1 MATIEPKRPL
11 PDPQGVRRQ
20 LGGLRKT
27 WMRALE
33 PRADNLP
40 NRLVV
45 LVPLIILLVIFVG
58 LVTAGVT
65 GSSTGM
71 VASQVETGADED
83 LLAGQPRAIRSDEW
97 FVQTSW
103 VISQV
108 EQGLPPRNESF
119 PGGMDATVQND
130 LPSLDWSTAFRPQ
143 LLGFLFLPLDNAMAF
158 KWWFPGF
165 ALIAAVYV
173 FVVALLP
180 RRPLLAGALAVGTFF
195 APFLQWWYLS
205 LSLYPVAWAAL
216 CMATVVYC
224 FKSRTRTGPWVL
236 AGLTGYITATLG
248 MGIYAPF
255 IVPVVVVVAS
265 FSIGAFF
272 DRALAPVRVRARLRA
287 LLPVLVAAVGGL
299 AVMTAWILTRL
310 ETIRGFTD
318 TVYPGERLQAVGGAD
333 LNQLAQLFSAVF
345 SFGLGSTRGQPFTV
359 NESEA
364 STFFLPGLFLI
375 PVLVWILIREY
386 RRRDGI
392 RGTIVGLL
400 IGTSVMFCFLYIPG
414 WDGLAHALFLD
425 RTTYSRMRIG
435 FGVMS
440 IAMVVVCCWRLGAGE
455 GRSRL
460 RAPRTVAGVS
470 SVAALASVAL
480 IGYVAYSMVGLDA
493 LRSIA
498 YSDRLVGAIFVVAL
512 VASVWLIARGRA
524 TAAAITLMVIAIGQS
539 SFVNPLYEG
548 VFDLRQTQ
556 TVRAIQSLNE
566 QRPGSWIG
574 ISTSL
579 LPTMML
585 VESGV
590 RTYNGVQG
598 FPSPE
603 MWSAID
609 PSGTYEEE
617 WNRLATVGWVPGQGD
632 PKPTNPA
639 PDQVRLNFDSC
650 ASFAQE
656 HVEWVLSEVPLD
668 QMCLIPEQ
676 SVVQGPSTF
685 MIYQVSK

>member
-1 MATIEPKRPL
+1 MSTIEPKRPV
-11 PDPQGVRRQ
+11 PDPRGVNRR
-20 LGGLRKT
+20 LGELRRT
-27 WMRALE
+27 WTRAIV
-33 PRADNLP
+33 PRADDLP

-45 LVPLIILLVIFVG
+45 LVPLAILLVIFVG
-58 LVTAGVT
+58 LVAAGVT

-71 VASQVETGADED
+71 VASQVEAGADEE
-83 LLAGQPRAIRSDEW
+83 LIAGQPRAIRSDEW

-130 LPSLDWSTAFRPQ
+130 LPSLDWSTAFRPH

-165 ALIAAVYV
+165 ALMAAVYI
-173 FVVALLP
+173 FVVALIP
-180 RRPLLAGALAVGTFF
+180 RQPVLAGSLAVGTFF

-205 LSLYPVAWAAL
+205 LSLYPVAWALL

-224 FKSRTRTGPWVL
+224 FKSSTRTAPWVL
-236 AGLTGYITATLG
+236 AGLTGYTTATLG

-272 DRALAPVRVRARLRA
+272 DRALAPARVRERLRS
-287 LLPVLVAAVGGL
+287 LIPVLVAAVVGL
-299 AVMTAWILTRL
+299 AVMAAWILTRL
-310 ETIRGFTD
+310 DTIRGFTE
-318 TVYPGERLQAVGGAD
+318 TVYPGERLQSVGGAD

-345 SFGLGSTRGQPFTV
+345 SFGLGNTRGQPFTV

-364 STFFLPGLFLI
+364 STFFLPGLFLL

-386 RRRDGI
+386 RRRDGV

-400 IGTSVMFCFLYIPG
+400 VGTTVMFCFLYVPG

-440 IAMVVVCCWRLGAGE
+440 IVMVAVCCWCLSAGE
-455 GRSRL
+455 GRLRL
-460 RAPRTVAGVS
+460 RAPRTVAAVCAAS
-470 SVAALASVAL
+470 ALASVAL
-480 IGYVAYSMVGLDA
+480 VGYVAYSMVGLDA
-493 LRSIA
+493 LRAIA
-498 YSDRLVGAIFVVAL
+498 YSDRVVGALFVVVL
-512 VASVWLIARGRA
+512 VASVWLFARGRA
-524 TAAAITLMVIAIGQS
+524 TAAGIALMVMAVGQS
-539 SFVNPLYEG
+539 SFVNPLYAG
-548 VFDLRQTQ
+548 VLDLRQTQ
-556 TVRAIQSLNE
+556 VVRAIQSLDE
-566 QRPGSWIG
+566 QQPGNWIG
-574 ISTSL
+574 ISNSL

-609 PSGTYEEE
+609 PSDAYEEE

-632 PKPTNPA
+632 PVPTNPA
-639 PDQVRLNFDSC
+639 PDQVRLTFDSC
-650 ASFAQE
+650 SRFAQA
-656 HVEWVLSEVPLD
+656 HVEWVLSESPLD
-668 QMCLIPEQ
+668 QRCLIPEE

-685 MIYQVSK
+685 LIYKVSQ